1 MESSNVPSVSGGETR
16 LFNDYESMLVSST
29 CNVGLTCRI
38 RAVGSALESQI
49 RAAWEATVRQRR
61 MLQIRLI
68 SGGMGSLGTR
78 YHAADAIDDS
88 TASTITFQTSSGL
101 STLQEIQRQG
111 TQDLDVSNRS
121 YVMAVTM
128 DNGDSKEKV
137 SNNEFQNVTFLMTL
151 CHAVSDGPG
160 TLYVMHDFLTNLQ
173 SQLEV
178 QSTETMSPEKHHSL
192 VDVQALLLGKEYGA
206 AKAINEKCYQDVS
219 QFSQRVMSG
228 ATQAVTGTTDASLAI
243 DILPPESL
251 QNLPRDRPLPH
262 PSEIRVESFT
272 LSKEETK
279 QLRTTC
285 REWNGTIQG
294 ALSVVSLMA
303 RLRLL
308 SQTTNRTECVVQVPI
323 NCRNSANVALENCLC
338 GSAGVLIRLIMDPVS
353 RFSSLVTSA
362 SSQVQESIQ
371 QSQHVEWLRRLLN
384 DPATMQPYSLMA
396 SSIGVASI
404 REHYGETVSVEKGL
418 FFGGSLSQP
427 EPTPHRATMVHATT
441 FVDRLQV
448 SFNYSWPGVSA
459 AAAQQSSH
467 DIKQLLLAIANGRI
481 THPST
486 LQDGYSL
493 IEQG

>member
-251 QNLPRDRPLPH
+251 QNLPCDRPLPH